1 MRRVA
6 AAAAAIFRGHRWQ
19 RIRDAR
25 LDRDMDVFAHEQRVE
40 PAFFHRH
47 GEFRDRH
54 NAGVGD
60 DRYAVLHG
68 CLRGRGGAVVP
79 VRSSTMPAR
88 VEVNTHRG
96 SGLQRTGIPTYLGQ
110 IIDAPSPTSWQPSGI
125 NGRRSRTSVS
135 RCLAVVRGSSPS
147 ASSSHVRFFRP
158 RIGLGRAGSRSA
170 PAFRLGREPGLS
182 RNAVETTRI
191 FCPSSGTLCQ
201 PERRMVPPHE

>member
-25 LDRDMDVFAHEQRVE
+25 LDRDMDVLAHEQRVE

-47 GEFRDRH
+47 GEFREMIDTPYFMVVS
-54 NAGVGD
+54 AGVD
-60 DRYAVLHG
+60 ARL
-68 CLRGRGGAVVP
+68 LP